1 MKVAITG
8 HTSGIG
14 QALFN
19 ILEKRGH
26 DMTGL
31 SRRTGH
37 NIRTIPK
44 IAALVEPC
52 DMFINNAQAGYAQTE
67 LLYDVWQ
74 KWRNVP
80 GKSIWC
86 ISTMMTQQP
95 VDPPIPGQEEIVMSQ
110 YRTQKRAL
118 EEAVNQLRA
127 KSGSCRIVIIRP
139 GGVATLDGQ
148 EPDDRLC
155 DVDKWANLVI
165 DTMANADA
173 QGMHFTDLSL
183 GKSHR
188 VVGI

>member
-1 MKVAITG
+1 MKIAITG

-26 DMTGL
+26 DITGL
-31 SRRTGH
+31 SKRTGH

-44 IAALVEPC
+44 IANLVESC

-74 KWRNVP
+74 KWRNVS

-118 EEAVNQLRA
+118 EEAVNQLRE
-127 KSGSCRIVIIRP
+127 KSGSCKITIIRP

-148 EPDDRLC
+148 EPGDRLC
-155 DVDKWANLVI
+155 DVDEWANLVI
-165 DTMANADA
+165 NTIADA
-173 QGMHFTDLSL
+173 DSKGMQFTELSL
-183 GKSHR
+183 GKSYR
-188 VVGI
+188 AVGV

>member
-1 MKVAITG
+1 MKIAITG

-14 QALFN
+14 KALFN
-19 ILEKRGH
+19 ILENRGH
-26 DMTGL
+26 AMTGL

-52 DMFINNAQAGYAQTE
+52 GYAQTE

-74 KWRNVP
+74 KWRNVT

-95 VDPPIPGQEEIVMSQ
+95 VDPPIPGQEEIAISQ

-118 EEAVNQLRA
+118 EETVNQLRA

-165 DTMANADA
+165 DTMASADA
-173 QGMHFTDLSL
+173 QGMQFTELSL
-183 GKSHR
+183 GRSSR

>member
-1 MKVAITG
+1 MKIAITG

-31 SRRTGH
+31 SKRTGH

-44 IAALVEPC
+44 IATLVEPC
-52 DMFINNAQAGYAQTE
+52 DLFINNAQVGYAQTE

-74 KWRNVP
+74 KWRNVS
-80 GKSIWC
+80 GKSIWW
-86 ISTMMTQQP
+86 ISTMMTRQP
-95 VDPPIPGQEEIVMSQ
+95 VDPPIPGQEEIAISQ

-127 KSGSCRIVIIRP
+127 KSGSCKITIIRP

-155 DVDKWANLVI
+155 DVDEWANLVI
-165 DTMANADA
+165 NTIADA
-173 QGMHFTDLSL
+173 DSKGMQFTELSL
-183 GKSHR
+183 GKSYR
-188 VVGI
+188 AVGV